1 MVNMSETFE
10 VPDDLLY
17 TKDHE
22 WVRIEKKIGVVGIT
36 DYAQKKLRE
45 VIYVEL
51 PNVNTRVRQ
60 KETLAT
66 VESVKA
72 TSDIYAPLSGRIT
85 EVNVKLVDTPEL
97 INDSPY
103 EEGWI
108 AKIEITDQS
117 ELDKL
122 MDADEYRRY
131 IEALEEEAGEGD

>member
-1 MVNMSETFE
+1 MSETFE

-51 PNVNTRVRQ
+51 PNVNTLVKQ